1 MSRSR
6 KDLGEWGEDLAVAFL
21 RRRGF
26 EVIDRNFFTTQG
38 EIDIVAR
45 LGGDYYFVEVKT
57 RREAELA
64 TDLAI
69 SRTKIHRLEK
79 TVRSYCYRRNISDAS
94 LILAGVIIFVDAK
107 TKTAKIRFAVIRS

>member
-1 MSRSR
+1 MTRSR

-26 EVIDRNFFTTQG
+26 EVIERNFFTTQG
-38 EIDIVAR
+38 EIDLVAR

-64 TDLAI
+64 TDMAI

-79 TVRSYCYRRNISDAS
+79 TVKSYCFRRNITDAS
-94 LILAGVIIFVDAK
+94 LIFAGIIIYADAK
-107 TKTAKIRFAVIRS
+107 TKTAKIRFAVIR

>member
-6 KDLGEWGEDLAVAFL
+6 KDLGEWGEDLAAAFL

-79 TVRSYCYRRNISDAS
+79 TVKSYCYRRNIANVS
-94 LILAGVIIFVDAK
+94 LILAGIIIFVNAK
-107 TKTAKIRFAVIRS
+107 TKIAKIRFAVIRS

>member
-1 MSRSR
+1 MTRSR
-6 KDLGEWGEDLAVAFL
+6 KDLGAWGEDLAAAFL

-26 EVIDRNFFTTQG
+26 EVIERNFFTTQG

-69 SRTKIHRLEK
+69 SRLKIHKLGK
-79 TVRSYCYRRNISDAS
+79 TVKTYCYRRQIADAG
-94 LILAGVIIFVDAK
+94 LILAGIIIFADIK
-107 TKTAKIRFAVIRS
+107 TKTAKIRFAVIRN